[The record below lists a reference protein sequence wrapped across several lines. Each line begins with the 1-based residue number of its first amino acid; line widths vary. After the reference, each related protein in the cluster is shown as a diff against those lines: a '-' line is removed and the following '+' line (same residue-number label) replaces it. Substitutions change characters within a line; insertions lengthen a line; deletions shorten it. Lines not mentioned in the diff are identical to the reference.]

1 VSRRRGL
8 LPAEARGAGAILGR
22 ALAVWLALVALAL
35 ASLAMAYVPLGR
47 GNMAVA
53 LGISSLKM
61 LLIAAFFMRLR
72 QAEGLRRLATA
83 ACLLWLAFLFA
94 LTFTDADAGAG
105 QPASPLLPGPA
116 AGANHRGRGLLKR
129 LGYPLLPAGAHRCS
143 GSRSPK
149 P

>member
-1 VSRRRGL
+1 MSRRRGL

-53 LGISSLKM
+53 IGISCLKM

-72 QAEGLRRLATA
+72 QAEGLRRLAAA

-94 LTFTDADAGAG
+94 LTFTDLLTRAPAS
-105 QPASPLLPGPA
+105 QPAPSALARPPA
-116 AGANHRGRGLLKR
+116 PTTGEGAF
-129 LGYPLLPAGAHRCS
+129 
-143 GSRSPK
+143 
-149 P
+149 